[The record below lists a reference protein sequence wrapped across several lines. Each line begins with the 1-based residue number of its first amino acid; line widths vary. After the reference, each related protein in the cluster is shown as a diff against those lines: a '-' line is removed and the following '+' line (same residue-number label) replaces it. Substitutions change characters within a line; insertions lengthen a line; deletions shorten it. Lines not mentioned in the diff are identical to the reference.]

1 MRAKTAAKGFSL
13 IEFMV
18 ALIIL
23 SILVGIA
30 VPGFLD
36 FLRRQKMSSSANSA
50 LAMLQYARS
59 EAIKRQT
66 DIEVNFVADSSGW
79 TIEVRRDDTDEL
91 LRTLRKDDTQTG
103 WSGTNRVLFDL
114 RGRPAAAGCMT
125 LAVDGDSSLSRQIS
139 VLSGGKIS
147 VKEGS
152 CV

>member
-1 MRAKTAAKGFSL
+1 MRAANRSRGFSL
-13 IEFMV
+13 IEFMI

-59 EAIKRQT
+59 EAIKRQS
-66 DIEVNFVADSSGW
+66 DIEVNFVADSTGW

-91 LRTLRKDDTQTG
+91 LRTLRKDDTQTE
-103 WSGTNRVLFDL
+103 WSGSNRILFDL
-114 RGRPAAAGCMT
+114 RGRPAAASCMQ
-125 LAVDGDSSLSRQIS
+125 LAVDGDSSHNRQIS
-139 VLSGGKIS
+139 VLSGGKIA
-147 VKEGS
+147 VKEGD
-152 CV
+152 CI

>member
-1 MRAKTAAKGFSL
+1 MRAANRSRGFSL
-13 IEFMV
+13 IEFMI

-59 EAIKRQT
+59 EAIKRQS
-66 DIEVNFVADSSGW
+66 DIEVNFVADSTGW

-91 LRTLRKDDTQTG
+91 LRTLRKDDTQTE
-103 WSGTNRVLFDL
+103 WSGSNRILFDL
-114 RGRPAAAGCMT
+114 RGRPAAASCMQ
-125 LAVDGDSSLSRQIS
+125 LAVDGDSSLNRQIS
-139 VLSGGKIS
+139 VLSGGKIA
-147 VKEGS
+147 VKEGD
-152 CV
+152 CI

>member
-1 MRAKTAAKGFSL
+1 MRTLKTAKGFSL
-13 IEFMV
+13 IELMV

-23 SILVGIA
+23 SILVGLA

-36 FLRRQKMSSSANSA
+36 FLRRQKVSSSANSA

-59 EAIKRQT
+59 EAIKRQSG
-66 DIEVNFVADSSGW
+66 IEVNFVADSTGW

-91 LRTLRKDDTQTG
+91 LRTLRKDDTQTL

-114 RGRPAAAGCMT
+114 RGRPAAASCME
-125 LAVDGDSSLSRQIS
+125 LAVEGDSSLNRQIS
-139 VLSGGKIS
+139 VLSGGKIA
-147 VKEGS
+147 VKEGN